1 MSRIAAAYNALHE
14 HLEPNEAADTV
25 DYCCADL
32 ALAAADAVMFSD
44 EAIERAAK
52 ALALPLY
59 GCPEEYWDDLGER
72 EKGHLK
78 GYAHMVVAALKGDQ

>member
-44 EAIERAAK
+44 KAIERAVA
-52 ALALPLY
+52 AIHGETSQYFSGEGIA
-59 GCPEEYWDDLGER
+59 PEDAVAIVR
-72 EKGHLK
+72 
-78 GYAHMVVAALKGDQ
+78 AVVAALKADA